1 MRVQLLHSILFLCA
15 AGAGLAASSWGF
27 DDATVSVQG
36 KGSGIGGGL
45 KEKYVSAERTEVS

>member
-1 MRVQLLHSILFLCA
+1 MRIQLLHSVLLLCA

-27 DDATVSVQG
+27 EDATVSVQG

-45 KEKYVSAERTEVS
+45 KEK